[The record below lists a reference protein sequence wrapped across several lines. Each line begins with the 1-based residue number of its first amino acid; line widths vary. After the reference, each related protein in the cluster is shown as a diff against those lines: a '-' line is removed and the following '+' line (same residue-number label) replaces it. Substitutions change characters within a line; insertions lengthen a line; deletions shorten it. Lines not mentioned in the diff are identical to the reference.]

1 MNSIKNR
8 ILSKFLTKKCNSF
21 DEKSSKS
28 NKFESMLFQKHEIVK
43 MIFRTHWKPI
53 NILSL
58 FRWGEFYTNWVR
70 NEQYKFENQLTLW
83 EWVHFFE
90 IFGRKWHFGEV
101 KNVFYYSIITHHLS
115 ATWCLI
121 IGILQ
126 RVSSRRIRSMSL
138 WSDVQCN
145 NTIIYD
151 CADINNF

>member
-1 MNSIKNR
+1 MRTDTIFWYVWQNNR
-8 ILSKFLTKKCNSF
+8 IYFCNCF

-28 NKFESMLFQKHEIVK
+28 NNFVI
-43 MIFRTHWKPI
+43 MIFLFLKKLIFRSKWKPI
-53 NILSL
+53 YFLSL
-58 FRWGEFYTNWVR
+58 FREEECNINRVR
-70 NEQYKFENQLTLW
+70 KEQFQFNNQLSLW

-90 IFGRKWHFGEV
+90 IFAKNWHFWPS
-101 KNVFYYSIITHHLS
+101 KNVFYYSIISHHLS

-126 RVSSRRIRSMSL
+126 RVSSRRIRSMSW